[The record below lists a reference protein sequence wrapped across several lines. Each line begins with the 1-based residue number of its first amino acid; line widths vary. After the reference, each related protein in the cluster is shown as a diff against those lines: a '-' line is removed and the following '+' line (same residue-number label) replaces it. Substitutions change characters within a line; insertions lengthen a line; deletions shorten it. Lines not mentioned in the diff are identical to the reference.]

1 MSALVAEKIIVNGGI
16 IRDSRIVFSIYVKNM
31 NCYFYFG
38 HFVIRQLFL
47 VKLKNN
53 IIYYMI
59 TNGCE
64 IKEWFLR
71 TSYNS
76 KIYKYNKEYLGN
88 VYFISAN
95 ISDDIKN
102 KFLEKISPFNPN
114 LEYAGAVLGIQE
126 KDGIIQIYA
135 LFAYFI
141 GKAEYNGYLVVF
153 LNSELINVTLDWKKY
168 VKSKKYIDINIPPE
182 DVIINNFSTQGFKN
196 ENIYTNTRV
205 LLSNNTANAMTEL
218 LDKKYRVRNFTSIF
232 ENKAFPLEPNYFEY
246 FYLSRTP
253 SICILANSI
262 CKLSKSGQSHVSKNF
277 TTIENENDKNFYN
290 LMI

>member
-1 MSALVAEKIIVNGGI
+1 MVNGGI
-16 IRDSRIVFSIYVKNM
+16 FRKPTAFINLCKKLEF
-31 NCYFYFG
+31 
-38 HFVIRQLFL
+38 LFL
-47 VKLKNN
+47 GKLKNN
-53 IIYYMI
+53 IIDYMI

-71 TSYNS
+71 TCYNS
-76 KIYKYNKEYLGN
+76 KFYKYNKEYLCN
-88 VYFISAN
+88 IYFISAN

-114 LEYAGAVLGIQE
+114 LEYAGAVLAIHE
-126 KDGIIQIYA
+126 KDGIIQIYS
-135 LFAYFI
+135 LLAYFI
-141 GKAEYNGYLVVF
+141 GKAEYNGYLVGF
-153 LNSELINVTLDWKKY
+153 LNSQLINVTLDWKKY

-182 DVIINNFSTQGFKN
+182 DVIINNYSTQGFKN

-205 LLSNNTANAMTEL
+205 DLRNNNTALAMTEF
-218 LDKKYRVRNFTSIF
+218 LDKKYRVRNFTWIY
-232 ENKAFPLEPNYFEY
+232 ENKAFFEEPNNYEY

-262 CKLSKSGQSHVSKNF
+262 CKLSKSCQSHVSKKF
-277 TTIENENDKNFYN
+277 TTIENENDFYN